1 MPLVWIMG
9 TIKEQIAHITHTAWK
24 TKKQVYHISTITTM
38 TTATDLNKSSP
49 S

>member
-1 MPLVWIMG
+1 MWIMG
-9 TIKEQIAHITHTAWK
+9 TIKGQITHTAWK

>member
-1 MPLVWIMG
+1 MWIMG
-9 TIKEQIAHITHTAWK
+9 TIKEQIAHINHTAWK